1 MASRTSRKEW
11 VRGLPSAFGVGR
23 YDRKRVHSA
32 SERSVGYVFL
42 IEESVQN
49 HPHPYQTGSKGVFL
63 MPQSS
68 PTAAVVRNRWY
79 RNEAIPQTSYA
90 TTASVWPPEPLPQR
104 AGALPSPAPLRP
116 SRAILAR
123 PAAALRG
130 LLAPGSFGPAPRWPA
145 TAAR

>member
-49 HPHPYQTGSKGVFL
+49 HPHPYQTGSQRILSTTYARTTTEISGDKSEARG
-63 MPQSS
+63 
-68 PTAAVVRNRWY
+68 Y
-79 RNEAIPQTSYA
+79 RGGQQIQLRLWIPD
-90 TTASVWPPEPLPQR
+90 R
-104 AGALPSPAPLRP
+104 ADAG
-116 SRAILAR
+116 
-123 PAAALRG
+123 
-130 LLAPGSFGPAPRWPA
+130 
-145 TAAR
+145 